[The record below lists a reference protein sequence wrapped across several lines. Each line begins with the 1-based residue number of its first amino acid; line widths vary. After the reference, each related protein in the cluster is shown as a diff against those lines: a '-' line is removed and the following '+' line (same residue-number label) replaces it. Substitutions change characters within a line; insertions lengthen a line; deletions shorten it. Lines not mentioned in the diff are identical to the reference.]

1 MATSILCP
9 SPMKRFWT
17 LQEAVMTEKTSKYGL
32 TLDAEATKSVQTLYD
47 IESTLVSEALAQ
59 AAKDAESPQSKVVQ
73 NRVSRTFRASFLI
86 YATTA

>member
-47 IESTLVSEALAQ
+47 IESILVSEA
-59 AAKDAESPQSKVVQ
+59 
-73 NRVSRTFRASFLI
+73 FRHWKRDFI
-86 YATTA
+86 D